1 MATDQ
6 SLKFDDRSHAGAA
19 LGMRLA
25 LELPAGS
32 YMVLGLLRGGVPIA
46 YEVAKILEARLGA
59 LAVRKLGVP
68 SNPELAFGAIAHYG
82 EGNGRYIN
90 QEIYRRALR
99 YFGSDELDSLEFG
112 THSELMLLADTF
124 RAYCPDL
131 TGQTV
136 ILCDDGIATG
146 ATMKASIE
154 LVQGLEPK
162 SIVIA
167 VPVAALESIQ
177 ELDLLAD
184 QVHVVA
190 TPQKFG
196 AVGAYYRDFS
206 QVNQARVLQLLRLS
220 D

>member
-32 YMVLGLLRGGVPIA
+32 YTVLGLLRGGVPIA
-46 YEVAKILEARLGA
+46 YEVAKILKARLGA

-68 SNPELAFGAIAHYG
+68 SNPELAFGAIAHYAS
-82 EGNGRYIN
+82 GNGRYIN
-90 QEIYRRALR
+90 EEIYRRALR
-99 YFGSDELDSLEFG
+99 YFGADELDSLEYG

-124 RAYCPDL
+124 RAYSPGL

-146 ATMKASIE
+146 ATMKASVE
-154 LVQGLEPK
+154 LVRRLEAK

-167 VPVAALESIQ
+167 IPVAARESVEELESLT
-177 ELDLLAD
+177 E
-184 QVHVVA
+184 HVYAVW
-190 TPQKFG
+190 TPENFG
-196 AVGAYYRDFS
+196 AVGAYYRDFT
-206 QVNQARVLQLLRLS
+206 QINQARVLQLLRLQ